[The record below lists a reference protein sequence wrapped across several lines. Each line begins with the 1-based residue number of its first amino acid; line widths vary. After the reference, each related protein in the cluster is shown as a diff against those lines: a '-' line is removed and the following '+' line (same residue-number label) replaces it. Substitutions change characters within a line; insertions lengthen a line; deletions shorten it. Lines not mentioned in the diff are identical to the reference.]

1 MKDVIFIT
9 PTESPNLKDEIFG
22 TLTLASLLKYADI
35 SVKIKRF
42 FQFGDISDFD
52 GFISR
57 AEKDILSHKPK
68 IVSFYTR
75 CDVYHVMIKIAER
88 IKTVSPET
96 YIVFGG
102 PQSDTCSEETM
113 MAFDFVDYI
122 CCGEGEQT
130 VVPFFK
136 SLLDGT
142 PNLSVDG
149 LVYRKNGQI
158 VANPR
163 PALLSSFDDLPFV
176 DFSLWTDIEREPK
189 HVTILPIDAGRGC
202 PFNCVFCSTK
212 SFWERTYRLKSP
224 DRIIEEIKL
233 IYKTFK
239 ITRFKFMHDMFTMN
253 KDSVSELCKK
263 IKELDFKVV
272 WSCSARLD
280 CLSTELIDTMVDAGL
295 KRIFVG
301 VESGSPRMQKSIKK
315 NLKIDKVNDTIK
327 YLSDKGVQV
336 EASFIYGFPDETPED
351 LSQTI
356 YMILAISGHK
366 GVQSWAHR
374 CSFLPGTELERVYR
388 NELTEVSVFTDTTGD
403 FGATA
408 CSDLI
413 NAHPK
418 IFPQYR
424 EYNSPLRASLN
435 YFDYFLRMVRS
446 LPHIYFYLSKYYTPA
461 TMINMYYDWE
471 KANADFL
478 EKTDKHVLNE
488 KAVEYLAQ
496 NDRFISNF
504 EKDERYPLL
513 KEIIRFSMDLSAPKD
528 KCVTGIY
535 NFIVDDLI
543 NKEKIENY
551 QKGITRATMCPDGT
565 NKFSKIKM

>member
-52 GFISR
+52 GFISK

-408 CSDLI
+408 CAELI

-424 EYNSPLRASLN
+424 EYNTPLRTSLR
-435 YFDYFLRMVRS
+435 YFDYFLWILRKIPSVYM
-446 LPHIYFYLSKYYTPA
+446 YLSRYYTPT
-461 TMINMYYDWE
+461 TMLNMYYDWE
-471 KANADFL
+471 KANIDLLENLDKTVLDKDVADYLL
-478 EKTDKHVLNE
+478 EN
-488 KAVEYLAQ
+488 
-496 NDRFISNF
+496 
-504 EKDERYPLL
+504 
-513 KEIIRFSMDLSAPKD
+513 
-528 KCVTGIY
+528 
-535 NFIVDDLI
+535 
-543 NKEKIENY
+543 
-551 QKGITRATMCPDGT
+551 
-565 NKFSKIKM
+565 